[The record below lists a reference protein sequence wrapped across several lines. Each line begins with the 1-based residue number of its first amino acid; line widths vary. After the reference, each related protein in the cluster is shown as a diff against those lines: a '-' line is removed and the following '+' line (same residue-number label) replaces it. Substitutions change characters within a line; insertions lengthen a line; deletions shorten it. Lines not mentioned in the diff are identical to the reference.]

1 MELLQKLNY
10 KNQKSVVIVDA
21 PLDLAHVIESFGE
34 TLPVKSSIDADVLAD
49 FVLIFVQTQEDVQRH
64 IADVL
69 PRVTS
74 DALVWFAY
82 PKKSS
87 KKYRCT
93 IDRDHGWEALGAF
106 GYEPVRQI
114 AIDDDW
120 SALRF
125 RPVHLIGSFTRSKE
139 MVLSEQGKI
148 RARHKVDS
156 FLDT

>member
-10 KNQKSVVIVDA
+10 KNEKSVVIIDA
-21 PLDLAHVIESFGE
+21 PSDLAHLIESFGD
-34 TLPVKSSIDADVLAD
+34 TLPVESSIDAGVLAD
-49 FVLIFVQTQEDVQRH
+49 FVVIFVQSQEKLQQH

-93 IDRDHGWEALGAF
+93 IDRDHGWEALGAL

-156 FLDT
+156 FQDT

>member
-10 KNQKSVVIVDA
+10 KNQKKLIIIDS
-21 PLDLAHVIESFGE
+21 PSDLMQLFESFR
-34 TLPVKSSIDADVLAD
+34 SSLAVEFSADAIEAVE
-49 FVLIFVQTQEDVQRH
+49 FVLIFVKTPEDVRKS
-64 IADVL
+64 VGEVFPL
-69 PRVTS
+69 VKK
-74 DALVWFAY
+74 DALLWFAY

-93 IDRDHGWEALGAF
+93 IDRDHGWEALGAL

-114 AIDDDW
+114 ALNEDW

-139 MVLSEQGKI
+139 MVLNEQGQI
-148 RARHKVDS
+148 RARHESD
-156 FLDT
+156 

>member
-10 KNQKSVVIVDA
+10 KNQKKLIVIDSPSDVVHMFESSRSS
-21 PLDLAHVIESFGE
+21 LAVQY
-34 TLPVKSSIDADVLAD
+34 SIDAAEVVE
-49 FVLIFVQTQEDVQRH
+49 FVVVFVQTQEDMHKSVGE
-64 IADVL
+64 IL
-69 PRVTS
+69 PLVKQ
-74 DALVWFAY
+74 DALLWFAY

-93 IDRDHGWEALGAF
+93 IDRDHGWEVLGAL

-114 AIDDDW
+114 ALDEDW

-139 MVLSEQGKI
+139 MVLSEQGKK
-148 RARHKVDS
+148 RTWHKVDS
-156 FLDT
+156 DTDA